1 MDITIARLLDKMS
14 EEVSKAKQKAHS
26 SSQTQVRDQ
35 LIAIKTLCELALD
48 QQKGNVQQPTS
59 TPSPQVVPYMQQPQI
74 IQAGPSSQEEK
85 KYISEDANGDS
96 LFDF

>member
-14 EEVSKAKQKAHS
+14 EEVGKAKQKAS
-26 SSQTQVRDQ
+26 SSQQAQVRDQ

-48 QQKGNVQQPTS
+48 QQKGQVQQSVS
-59 TPSPQVVPYMQQPQI
+59 TPSTQAIQYVQPQMM
-74 IQAGPSSQEEK
+74 QPGPSQQEGK
-85 KYISEDANGDS
+85 KYVSDDANGDS